1 MQGKKKALG
10 RGLSALLEGS
20 ASEQLAGEELPAI
33 PASSHMVTGIPL
45 DQLETNPFQP
55 RSQFEEKELA
65 ELAVSIQ
72 EQGIIQPVTVRKI
85 GPERYQL
92 ITGERRCRAARMA
105 GLKEIPAFIRLANDE
120 QMLEMAIVENIQRMD
135 LNPLEVALSFQ
146 RLIEECR
153 IRQEDLGQ
161 KLGKDRSTVSNYI
174 RLLKLPVEIQVAV
187 RDSIISMGH
196 ARALISIEDEKQQLQ
211 VLQKILEK
219 KLSVR
224 QVEDLVRDML
234 RPAKPAAPSGPKLLP
249 YHYQKAKDSISSR
262 LQSEVEIRLARKG
275 KGSIL
280 IHFGSEEEFDKL
292 LSKMNPE

>member
-20 ASEQLAGEELPAI
+20 ASDQAGEELPALQVSHTV
-33 PASSHMVTGIPL
+33 SSIPL
-45 DQLETNPFQP
+45 DLLDSNPFQP
-55 RSQFEEKELA
+55 RSQFEEKELS

-72 EQGIIQPVTVRKI
+72 EQGIIQPVTVRKV
-85 GPERYQL
+85 GPEKYQL
-92 ITGERRCRAARMA
+92 ITGERRCRAARIA
-105 GLKEIPAFIRLANDE
+105 GLKEIPAYIRLANDE
-120 QMLEMAIVENIQRMD
+120 QMLEMAIVENIQRME

-153 IRQEDLGQ
+153 IKQEDLGQ
-161 KLGKDRSTVSNYI
+161 KVGKDRSTVSNYI

-187 RDSIISMGH
+187 RDGIISMGH
-196 ARALISIEDEKQQLQ
+196 ARALITLDDEKQQLQ

-224 QVEDLVRDML
+224 QVEDYVRDL
-234 RPAKPAAPSGPKLLP
+234 LKPIKPSTPTGPKLLP
-249 YHYQKAKDSISSR
+249 SNYQQAKDKLSSK
-262 LQSEVEIRLARKG
+262 LLTEVDIHLKRMG

-280 IHFGSEEEFDKL
+280 IHFNSEEEFGKL

>member
-1 MQGKKKALG
+1 MQGRKKALG

-20 ASEQLAGEELPAI
+20 TSELTGEELPAI
-33 PASSHMVTGIPL
+33 PASHMVSAIPL

-55 RSQFEEKELA
+55 RSQFEEKELS

-85 GPERYQL
+85 GPDRYQL
-92 ITGERRCRAARMA
+92 ITGERRCRAARIA
-105 GLKEIPAFIRLANDE
+105 GLTEMPAFIRLANDE
-120 QMLEMAIVENIQRMD
+120 QMLEMAIVENIQRTD

-161 KLGKDRSTVSNYI
+161 KIGKDRSTISNYI
-174 RLLKLPVEIQVAV
+174 RLLRLPAEIQVAV
-187 RDSIISMGH
+187 RDGIISMGH
-196 ARALISIEDEKQQLQ
+196 ARAIISVEDEKQQLQ
-211 VLQKILEK
+211 LLQKILEK

-224 QVEDLVRDML
+224 QVEDLVREL
-234 RPAKPAAPSGPKLLP
+234 LKPAKPTSPAGPKLLP
-249 YHYQKAKDSISSR
+249 SQYEQAKDAISGK
-262 LQSEVEIRLARKG
+262 LQSVVEIRLQRRG

-280 IHFGSEEEFDKL
+280 IHFNSEEEFYKL
-292 LSKMNPE
+292 ISKMNPE

>member
-1 MQGKKKALG
+1 M
-10 RGLSALLEGS
+10 LEGS
-20 ASEQLAGEELPAI
+20 ASDLAGDEFQAI
-33 PASSHMVTGIPL
+33 HSSHMISALSL
-45 DQLETNPFQP
+45 DQIEANPFQP
-55 RSQFEEKELA
+55 RSQFEEKELS

-85 GPERYQL
+85 GPDRYQL
-92 ITGERRCRAARMA
+92 ITGERRHRAARIA
-105 GLKEIPAFIRLANDE
+105 GLTEIPAFIRLANDE

-161 KLGKDRSTVSNYI
+161 KVGKDRSTISNYI

-187 RDSIISMGH
+187 RDGIISMGH
-196 ARALISIEDEKQQLQ
+196 ARALISLEDEKRQLQ
-211 VLQKILEK
+211 TLQKILEK

-224 QVEDLVRDML
+224 QVEDLVRDLL
-234 RPAKPAAPSGPKLLP
+234 RPEKPAKPSGPRLLP
-249 YHYQKAKDSISSR
+249 YHYQKAKDSLGGK
-262 LQSEVEIRLARKG
+262 LQSEVEIRLQRHG

-280 IHFGSEEEFDKL
+280 IHFNSEQEFDIL

>member
-1 MQGKKKALG
+1 MQGRKKALG

-20 ASEQLAGEELPAI
+20 TSELTGEELPAI
-33 PASSHMVTGIPL
+33 PASHMVSAIPL

-55 RSQFEEKELA
+55 RSQFEEKELS

-85 GPERYQL
+85 GPDRYQL
-92 ITGERRCRAARMA
+92 ITGERRCRAARIA
-105 GLKEIPAFIRLANDE
+105 GLTEMPAFIRLANDE
-120 QMLEMAIVENIQRMD
+120 QMLEMAIVENIQRTD

-161 KLGKDRSTVSNYI
+161 KIGKDRSTISNYI
-174 RLLKLPVEIQVAV
+174 RLLRLPAEIQVAV
-187 RDSIISMGH
+187 RDGIISMGH
-196 ARALISIEDEKQQLQ
+196 ARAIISVEDEKQQLQ
-211 VLQKILEK
+211 LLQKILEK

-224 QVEDLVRDML
+224 QVEDLVRDL
-234 RPAKPAAPSGPKLLP
+234 LKPAKPTSPAGPKLLP
-249 YHYQKAKDSISSR
+249 SQYEQAKDAISGK
-262 LQSEVEIRLARKG
+262 LQSVVEIRLQRRG

-280 IHFGSEEEFDKL
+280 IHFNSEEEFYKL
-292 LSKMNPE
+292 ISKMNPE

>member
-20 ASEQLAGEELPAI
+20 ASELAGEELPAI
-33 PASSHMVTGIPL
+33 PANNAVSTIAM

-55 RSQFEEKELA
+55 RANFEEKELA

-85 GPERYQL
+85 GPDRYQL
-92 ITGERRCRAARMA
+92 ISGERRFRAARIA
-105 GLKEIPAFIRLANDE
+105 GLTELPAYVRLANDE
-120 QMLEMAIVENIQRMD
+120 QMLEMSIVENIQRMD

-161 KLGKDRSTVSNYI
+161 KVGKDRSTVSNYI
-174 RLLKLPVEIQVAV
+174 RLLRLPVEIQVAV
-187 RDSIISMGH
+187 RDGLISMGH
-196 ARALISIEDEKQQLQ
+196 ARALITMEDEKQQLQ

-224 QVEDLVRDML
+224 QVEDLVRDL
-234 RPAKPAAPSGPKLLP
+234 LKPAKPSSPVSPRLLP
-249 YHYQKAKDSISSR
+249 LQYQNAKDNISSR
-262 LQSEVEIRLARKG
+262 LQSEVEIKLGHKG

-280 IHFGSEEEFDKL
+280 IHFNSEEEFNKL

>member
-10 RGLSALLEGS
+10 RGLSALLEGG
-20 ASEQLAGEELPAI
+20 ASELAGEELPAI
-33 PASSHMVTGIPL
+33 PASHAVSTIPL
-45 DQLETNPFQP
+45 NQLETNPFQP
-55 RSQFEEKELA
+55 RSNFEEKELA

-92 ITGERRCRAARMA
+92 ISGERRCRAARIA
-105 GLKEIPAFIRLANDE
+105 GFTEIPAYIRLANDE
-120 QMLEMAIVENIQRMD
+120 QMLEMSIVENIQRMD

-161 KLGKDRSTVSNYI
+161 KVGKDRSTVSNYI

-187 RDSIISMGH
+187 RDGIISMGH
-196 ARALISIEDEKQQLQ
+196 ARALITMEDEKQQLQ
-211 VLQKILEK
+211 LLQKILEK

-224 QVEDLVRDML
+224 QVEDLVRDL
-234 RPAKPAAPSGPKLLP
+234 LKPVKPSVPASPKLLP
-249 YHYQKAKDSISSR
+249 SQYQHARESISSR
-262 LQSEVEIRLARKG
+262 LHSEVEIKLGTRG

-280 IHFGSEEEFDKL
+280 IHFNSEEEFQNL

>member
-10 RGLSALLEGS
+10 RGLSALLEGG
-20 ASEQLAGEELPAI
+20 ASELAGEELPAI
-33 PASSHMVTGIPL
+33 PVSHVVSAIQL

-72 EQGIIQPVTVRKI
+72 EQGIIQPVTVRKV
-85 GPERYQL
+85 GPDRYQL
-92 ITGERRCRAARMA
+92 ITGERRCRAAKMA
-105 GLKEIPAFIRLANDE
+105 GLREIPAFIRLANDE

-135 LNPLEVALSFQ
+135 LNPLELALSFQ

-161 KLGKDRSTVSNYI
+161 KVGKDRSTVSNYI

-187 RDSIISMGH
+187 RDGIISMGH
-196 ARALISIEDEKQQLQ
+196 ARTLITVEDEQTQLQ

-224 QVEDLVRDML
+224 QVEDLVRSL
-234 RPAKPAAPSGPKLLP
+234 LKPIKPASPTGPKLLP
-249 YHYQKAKDSISSR
+249 YHYQRAKEHISNR
-262 LQSEVEIRLARKG
+262 FQQEIEIRLKRKG

-280 IHFGSEEEFDKL
+280 IHFNSEEEFDRL

>member
-10 RGLSALLEGS
+10 RGLSALLEGGS
-20 ASEQLAGEELPAI
+20 SELAGEELPAI
-33 PASSHMVTGIPL
+33 PASHMVSAISL

-55 RSQFEEKELA
+55 RSQFEEKELG
-65 ELAVSIQ
+65 ELANSIQ

-85 GPERYQL
+85 DADRYQL

-120 QMLEMAIVENIQRMD
+120 QMLEMAIVENIQRQD

-161 KLGKDRSTVSNYI
+161 KVGKDRSTVSNYI

-187 RDSIISMGH
+187 RDGIISMGH
-196 ARALISIEDEKQQLQ
+196 ARALITIDDENHQLQ
-211 VLQKILEK
+211 ILQKILER

-224 QVEDLVRDML
+224 QVEDLVRDIL
-234 RPAKPAAPSGPKLLP
+234 KPAKPVSPAGPKLLP
-249 YHYQKAKDSISSR
+249 SRYQQAKETMSNSLNSVVDIHLNR
-262 LQSEVEIRLARKG
+262 QG

-280 IHFGSEEEFDKL
+280 IHFNSEEEFDRL
-292 LSKMNPE
+292 FSKMNPQ

>member
-20 ASEQLAGEELPAI
+20 VSELAGEELPAI
-33 PASSHMVTGIPL
+33 PASHGVSTIPL
-45 DQLETNPFQP
+45 NQLETNPFQP
-55 RSQFEEKELA
+55 RSNFEEKELA

-85 GPERYQL
+85 GQEKYQL
-92 ITGERRCRAARMA
+92 ISGERRCRAARIA
-105 GLKEIPAFIRLANDE
+105 GLTEIPAFIRLANDE
-120 QMLEMAIVENIQRMD
+120 QMLEMSIVENIQRAD

-161 KLGKDRSTVSNYI
+161 KIGKDRSTVSNYI
-174 RLLKLPVEIQVAV
+174 RLLRLPVEIQVAV
-187 RDSIISMGH
+187 RDGIISMGH
-196 ARALISIEDEKQQLQ
+196 ARALITIEDEKQQLQ
-211 VLQKILEK
+211 LLQKILER

-224 QVEDLVRDML
+224 QVEDLVREL
-234 RPAKPAAPSGPKLLP
+234 LKPVRPSVPAGPKLLP
-249 YHYQKAKDSISSR
+249 SEYQHARENLSSR
-262 LQSEVEIRLARKG
+262 LQSEVEIKLGHKG

-280 IHFGSEEEFDKL
+280 IHFNSEEEFHKL

>member
-10 RGLSALLEGS
+10 RGLSALLEGG
-20 ASEQLAGEELPAI
+20 ASELAGEELPAI
-33 PASSHMVTGIPL
+33 PAGHNVSAIPL
-45 DQLETNPFQP
+45 NQIETNPFQP
-55 RSQFEEKELA
+55 RSNFEEKELA

-85 GPERYQL
+85 GHERYQL
-92 ITGERRCRAARMA
+92 ISGERRCRAARIA
-105 GLKEIPAFIRLANDE
+105 GLTEIPAYIRLANDE
-120 QMLEMAIVENIQRMD
+120 QMLEMSIVENIQRTD

-187 RDSIISMGH
+187 RDGIISMGH
-196 ARALISIEDEKQQLQ
+196 ARALITMEDEKQQLQ

-224 QVEDLVRDML
+224 QVEDLVRDL
-234 RPAKPAAPSGPKLLP
+234 LKPAKPAIPAGPKLLP
-249 YHYQKAKDSISSR
+249 YQYQHARENISSR
-262 LQSEVEIRLARKG
+262 LQSEVEIKLGPKG

-280 IHFGSEEEFDKL
+280 IHFNSEEEFHKL

>member
-1 MQGKKKALG
+1 MQGRKKALG

-20 ASEQLAGEELPAI
+20 TSELTGEELPAI
-33 PASSHMVTGIPL
+33 PASHMVSAIPL

-55 RSQFEEKELA
+55 RSQFEEKELS

-85 GPERYQL
+85 GPDRYQL
-92 ITGERRCRAARMA
+92 ITGERRCRAARIA
-105 GLKEIPAFIRLANDE
+105 GLTEMPAFIRLANDE
-120 QMLEMAIVENIQRMD
+120 QMLEMAIVENIQRTD

-161 KLGKDRSTVSNYI
+161 KIGKDRSTISNYI
-174 RLLKLPVEIQVAV
+174 RLLRLPAEIQVAV
-187 RDSIISMGH
+187 RDGIISMGH
-196 ARALISIEDEKQQLQ
+196 ARAIISVEDEKQQLQ
-211 VLQKILEK
+211 LLQKILEK

-224 QVEDLVRDML
+224 QVEDLVREL
-234 RPAKPAAPSGPKLLP
+234 LKPAKPTSPAGPKLLP
-249 YHYQKAKDSISSR
+249 SQYEQAKNAISGK
-262 LQSEVEIRLARKG
+262 LQSVVEIRLQRRG

-280 IHFGSEEEFDKL
+280 IHFNSEEEFYKL
-292 LSKMNPE
+292 ISKMNPE

>member
-10 RGLSALLEGS
+10 RGLSALLEGG
-20 ASEQLAGEELPAI
+20 ASELAGEELLAI
-33 PASSHMVTGIPL
+33 PASHAVAAIPL

-72 EQGIIQPVTVRKI
+72 EQGIIQPVTARRI
-85 GPERYQL
+85 GPDRYQL
-92 ITGERRCRAARMA
+92 ITGERRCRAAKMA

-120 QMLEMAIVENIQRMD
+120 QMLEMALVENIQRMD

-161 KLGKDRSTVSNYI
+161 KVGKDRSTVSNYI
-174 RLLKLPVEIQVAV
+174 RLLRLPVEIQVAV
-187 RDSIISMGH
+187 RDGIISMGH
-196 ARALISIEDEKQQLQ
+196 ARALITIEDEQQQLLL
-211 VLQKILEK
+211 LQKILER

-224 QVEDLVRDML
+224 QVEDIVRDL
-234 RPAKPAAPSGPKLLP
+234 LKPSKPSLPSGPKLLP
-249 YHYQKAKDSISSR
+249 SHYQHAREEISR
-262 LQSEVEIRLARKG
+262 KLRQEVEIRLQRKG
-275 KGSIL
+275 RGSIL
-280 IHFGSEEEFDKL
+280 IHFNSEEEFDQL
-292 LSKMNPE
+292 FSKMNFE

>member
-20 ASEQLAGEELPAI
+20 SSELAGEELPTTPASHTVSAI
-33 PASSHMVTGIPL
+33 PL
-45 DQLETNPFQP
+45 NQLETNPFQP
-55 RSQFEEKELA
+55 RSNFEEKELA

-85 GPERYQL
+85 GTERFQL
-92 ITGERRCRAARMA
+92 ISGERRCRAARIA
-105 GLKEIPAFIRLANDE
+105 GLTEIPAYIRLANDE
-120 QMLEMAIVENIQRMD
+120 QMLEMSIVENIQRMD

-161 KLGKDRSTVSNYI
+161 KVGKDRSTVSNYI

-187 RDSIISMGH
+187 RDGIISMGH
-196 ARALISIEDEKQQLQ
+196 ARTLITMEDEKQQLQ

-224 QVEDLVRDML
+224 QVEDLVRSL
-234 RPAKPAAPSGPKLLP
+234 LKPAKPTIPAGPKLLP
-249 YHYQKAKDSISSR
+249 SQYQHAREKISNS
-262 LQSEVEIRLARKG
+262 LQSEVEITLGARG

-280 IHFGSEEEFDKL
+280 IHFNSEEEFHKL

>member
-10 RGLSALLEGS
+10 RGLSALLEGGV
-20 ASEQLAGEELPAI
+20 SELAGDELSSI
-33 PASSHMVTGIPL
+33 PSAHMVSAIAL

-65 ELAVSIQ
+65 ELAASIQ
-72 EQGIIQPVTVRKI
+72 EQGIIQPVTVRRI
-85 GPERYQL
+85 GPDRYQL

-105 GLKEIPAFIRLANDE
+105 GMTEIPAFIRLANDE

-161 KLGKDRSTVSNYI
+161 KVGKDRSTISNYI

-187 RDSIISMGH
+187 RDGIISMGH
-196 ARALISIEDEKQQLQ
+196 ARALITIEDEKQQLQ
-211 VLQKILEK
+211 LLQKILEK

-224 QVEDLVRDML
+224 QVEDLVRGL
-234 RPAKPAAPSGPKLLP
+234 LKPARPFTPAAAKLLP
-249 YHYQKAKDSISSR
+249 ARYQEAKEAMSDR
-262 LQSEVEIRLARKG
+262 LRSQVEIRLQRQG

-280 IHFGSEEEFDKL
+280 IHFNSEEEFEHL
-292 LSKMNPE
+292 LSKMKPE

>member
-10 RGLSALLEGS
+10 RGLSALLDGGT
-20 ASEQLAGEELPAI
+20 SELAGEELPAI
-33 PASSHMVTGIPL
+33 PVSHIISAIPL

-55 RSQFEEKELA
+55 RSQFEEKELS

-85 GPERYQL
+85 GPDRYQL
-92 ITGERRCRAARMA
+92 ITGERRCRAAKMA
-105 GLKEIPAFIRLANDE
+105 GLSDIPAFIRLANDE

-161 KLGKDRSTVSNYI
+161 KVGKDRSTVSNYI

-187 RDSIISMGH
+187 RDGIISMGH
-196 ARALISIEDEKQQLQ
+196 ARALITIDDEKKQLQ
-211 VLQKILEK
+211 VLQKILER

-224 QVEDLVRDML
+224 QVEDLVRDL
-234 RPAKPAAPSGPKLLP
+234 LKPAKPASPSGPKLLP
-249 YHYQKAKDSISSR
+249 YHYQHAKEIISSK
-262 LQSEVEIRLARKG
+262 LHQEVEIQIHRKG
-275 KGSIL
+275 KGKIL
-280 IHFGSEEEFDKL
+280 IHFNSEEEFDTL

>member
-20 ASEQLAGEELPAI
+20 ASDLAGEELPALQVSHTV
-33 PASSHMVTGIPL
+33 SSIPL
-45 DQLETNPFQP
+45 VLLESNPFQP
-55 RSQFEEKELA
+55 RSQFEEKELS

-85 GPERYQL
+85 GPEKYQL
-92 ITGERRCRAARMA
+92 ITGERRCRAARIA
-105 GLKEIPAFIRLANDE
+105 GLKEIPAYIRLANDE
-120 QMLEMAIVENIQRMD
+120 QMLEMAIVENIQRME

-161 KLGKDRSTVSNYI
+161 KVGKDRSTVSNYI

-187 RDSIISMGH
+187 RDGIISMGH
-196 ARALISIEDEKQQLQ
+196 ARALITLEDEKQQLQ

-224 QVEDLVRDML
+224 QVEDLVRDL
-234 RPAKPAAPSGPKLLP
+234 LKPSRPSIPSGPKLLP
-249 YHYQKAKDSISSR
+249 PYYQQAKDKLSNK
-262 LQSEVEIRLARKG
+262 LLTEVDIHLKRKG
-275 KGSIL
+275 KGSIQ
-280 IHFGSEEEFDKL
+280 IHFNSEEEFDKL
-292 LSKMNPE
+292 FSKMNPE

>member
-20 ASEQLAGEELPAI
+20 TSELAGEELPAI
-33 PASSHMVTGIPL
+33 PTSHMVSAIPL

-55 RSQFEEKELA
+55 RSQFEEKELS

-72 EQGIIQPVTVRKI
+72 EQGIIQPVTVRRI
-85 GPERYQL
+85 GPDRYQL
-92 ITGERRCRAARMA
+92 ITGERRCRAARIA
-105 GLKEIPAFIRLANDE
+105 GLTEIPAFIRLANDE
-120 QMLEMAIVENIQRMD
+120 QMLEMAIVENIQRTD

-161 KLGKDRSTVSNYI
+161 KVGKDRSTVSNYI
-174 RLLKLPVEIQVAV
+174 RLLRLPVEIQVAV
-187 RDSIISMGH
+187 RDGIISMGH
-196 ARALISIEDEKQQLQ
+196 ARALITMEDEKQQFQ

-224 QVEDLVRDML
+224 QVEDLVRDL
-234 RPAKPAAPSGPKLLP
+234 LKPVKPSSPAGPKLLP
-249 YHYQKAKDSISSR
+249 SQYQHAKEKISSS
-262 LQSEVEIRLARKG
+262 LQSEVEIRLQRKG

-280 IHFGSEEEFDKL
+280 IHFNSEEEFYKL
-292 LSKMNPE
+292 FSKMNPE

>member
-10 RGLSALLEGS
+10 RGLSALLEGGI
-20 ASEQLAGEELPAI
+20 SELAGDELPAMH
-33 PASSHMVTGIPL
+33 SNHMIMAIGL
-45 DQLETNPFQP
+45 DQIEANPFQP
-55 RSQFEEKELA
+55 MSQFEEKELS

-72 EQGIIQPVTVRKI
+72 EQGIIQPVTVRKT
-85 GPERYQL
+85 GPDRYQL
-92 ITGERRCRAARMA
+92 ITGERRYRAARIA
-105 GLKEIPAFIRLANDE
+105 GLTEIPAFIRLANDE

-161 KLGKDRSTVSNYI
+161 KVGKDRSTVSNYI

-187 RDSIISMGH
+187 RDGIISMGH
-196 ARALISIEDEKQQLQ
+196 ARALVTIEDEKQQLQ
-211 VLQKILEK
+211 LLQKILER

-224 QVEDLVRDML
+224 QVEDLVRDYL
-234 RPAKPAAPSGPKLLP
+234 RPAKPSVRPGPKLLP
-249 YHYQKAKDSISSR
+249 YHYQKAKDTISGK
-262 LQSEVEIRLARKG
+262 LQSEVEIHLQRKG

-280 IHFGSEEEFDKL
+280 IHFNSEEEFDIL

>member
-20 ASEQLAGEELPAI
+20 TSELTGEELPAI
-33 PASSHMVTGIPL
+33 PASHMVSAIPL

-55 RSQFEEKELA
+55 RSQFEEKELS

-85 GPERYQL
+85 GPDRYQL
-92 ITGERRCRAARMA
+92 ITGERRCRAARIA
-105 GLKEIPAFIRLANDE
+105 GLTEMPAFIRLANDE
-120 QMLEMAIVENIQRMD
+120 QMLEMAIVENIQRTD

-161 KLGKDRSTVSNYI
+161 KIGKDRSTISNYI
-174 RLLKLPVEIQVAV
+174 RLLRLPAEIQVAV
-187 RDSIISMGH
+187 RDGIISMGH
-196 ARALISIEDEKQQLQ
+196 ARAIISVEDEKQQLQ
-211 VLQKILEK
+211 LLQKILEK

-224 QVEDLVRDML
+224 QVEDLVRDL
-234 RPAKPAAPSGPKLLP
+234 LKPAKPTSPAGPKLLP
-249 YHYQKAKDSISSR
+249 SQYEQAKDAISGK
-262 LQSEVEIRLARKG
+262 LQSVVEIRLQRRG

-280 IHFGSEEEFDKL
+280 IHFNSEEEFYKL
-292 LSKMNPE
+292 ISKMNPE

>member
-20 ASEQLAGEELPAI
+20 SSELAREELPVI
-33 PASSHMVTGIPL
+33 PASHMVSAIPL
-45 DQLETNPFQP
+45 DQLESNPFQP

-72 EQGIIQPVTVRKI
+72 EQGIIQPITVRKI
-85 GPERYQL
+85 GHDRYQL
-92 ITGERRCRAARMA
+92 IAGERRCRAARIA
-105 GLKEIPAFIRLANDE
+105 GLREIPAFIRLANDE

-146 RLIEECR
+146 RLVEECR

-161 KLGKDRSTVSNYI
+161 KVGKDRSTVSNYI

-187 RDSIISMGH
+187 RDGIISMGH
-196 ARALISIEDEKQQLQ
+196 ARTLITIEDEKRQLQ
-211 VLQKILEK
+211 LLQKILER

-224 QVEDLVRDML
+224 QVEDLVRDHQ
-234 RPAKPAAPSGPKLLP
+234 KPARLTLPSGPKLLP
-249 YHYQKAKDSISSR
+249 YHYQKAKDSMSLK
-262 LQSEVEIRLARKG
+262 LQSEVEIHLHRKG

-280 IHFGSEEEFDKL
+280 IHFSSEEEFDKL
-292 LSKMNPE
+292 LSKMNSE

>member
-1 MQGKKKALG
+1 MQGRKKALG

-20 ASEQLAGEELPAI
+20 TSELTGEELPAI
-33 PASSHMVTGIPL
+33 PASHMVSAIPL

-55 RSQFEEKELA
+55 RSQFEEKEQS

-85 GPERYQL
+85 GPDRYQL
-92 ITGERRCRAARMA
+92 ITGERRCRAARIA
-105 GLKEIPAFIRLANDE
+105 GLTEMPAFIRLANDE
-120 QMLEMAIVENIQRMD
+120 QMLEMAIVENIQRTD

-161 KLGKDRSTVSNYI
+161 KIGKDRSTISNYI
-174 RLLKLPVEIQVAV
+174 RLLRLPAEIQVAV
-187 RDSIISMGH
+187 RDGIISMGH
-196 ARALISIEDEKQQLQ
+196 ARAIISVEDEKQQLQ
-211 VLQKILEK
+211 LLQKILEK

-224 QVEDLVRDML
+224 QVEDLVRDL
-234 RPAKPAAPSGPKLLP
+234 LKPAKPTSPAGPKLLP
-249 YHYQKAKDSISSR
+249 SQYEQAKDAISGK
-262 LQSEVEIRLARKG
+262 LQSVVEIRLQRRG

-280 IHFGSEEEFDKL
+280 IHFNSEEEFYKL
-292 LSKMNPE
+292 ISKMNPE

>member
-10 RGLSALLEGS
+10 RGLSALLDDGV
-20 ASEQLAGEELPAI
+20 SELAGDELSAI
-33 PASSHMVTGIPL
+33 PSSHMVSAIPL

-72 EQGIIQPVTVRKI
+72 EQGIIQPVTIRKI
-85 GPERYQL
+85 GPDKYQL
-92 ITGERRCRAARMA
+92 ITGERRFRAARIA

-120 QMLEMAIVENIQRMD
+120 QMLEMSLVENIQRMD

-161 KLGKDRSTVSNYI
+161 KIGKDRSTVSNYI
-174 RLLKLPVEIQVAV
+174 RLLRLPVEIQVAV
-187 RDSIISMGH
+187 RDGIISMGH
-196 ARALISIEDEKQQLQ
+196 ARALITIEDEKQQLQ

-224 QVEDLVRDML
+224 QVEDLVRVIL
-234 RPAKPAAPSGPKLLP
+234 KPVKPASPSGPKLLP
-249 YHYQKAKDSISSR
+249 PYYQHAKETISSK
-262 LQSEVEIRLARKG
+262 LQSEVEIRLKRKG

-280 IHFGSEEEFDKL
+280 IHFNSEEEFYKL